1 MHKNEEGV
9 YTLLF
14 FDKHGRH
21 LKDKD
26 QLQNTLTNSIDNGN
40 KELVGCPEAVSFL
53 VRRNVY
59 NSIDHR

>member
-26 QLQNTLTNSIDNGN
+26 QLVDNLMNSINNGKQGL
-40 KELVGCPEAVSFL
+40 KEVENAASFL
-53 VRRNVY
+53 VKRNLY
-59 NSIDHR
+59 NSIDHM